1 MKSIVGGIILAIVLF
16 AIGAAAW
23 NEAKLTRRV
32 ADAHERL
39 ATLHYDTG
47 DDLDATVPFWNRLPI
62 KIGSASQDVAR
73 HRATVSYW
81 GLRYEP
87 LIALTGLT
95 GDVPSSD
102 PALLFVAANAT
113 FRESAPDPAGDRK
126 AALERLDRVVQSYGD
141 VLRVDPGYVD
151 AAYNYE
157 YVSRVRDALAKAPP
171 APKGKGEPKKAPSA
185 TDNTASPDLP
195 PGPTLH
201 GRPGG
206 PPEGTDMSDFKT
218 ISPMRYDEREEQ
230 TDPGRGT
237 TIRRKG

>member
-1 MKSIVGGIILAIVLF
+1 MKSTVGGVILALLLF
-16 AIGAAAW
+16 AAGAAAW
-23 NEAKLTRRV
+23 SEAKLTRRV

-39 ATLHYDTG
+39 ATLRYDAG
-47 DDLDATVPFWNRLPI
+47 DDLSDATPFWQRLPI
-62 KIGSASQDVAR
+62 DVGSASQDVSR
-73 HRATVSYW
+73 HRAAVSYW
-81 GLRYEP
+81 GARYKP
-87 LIALTGLT
+87 LIEMTGVT
-95 GDVPSSD
+95 GDVPPSD
-102 PALLFVAANAT
+102 STLLFVAANAT
-113 FRESAPDPAGDRK
+113 FRESAPDDIDRK
-126 AALERLDRVVQSYGD
+126 GALERLDRVVQAYGD
-141 VLRVDPGYVD
+141 VLRKDADYVD

-171 APKGKGEPKKAPSA
+171 VRPGREPRKAPEPPVES
-185 TDNTASPDLP
+185 SVDLP
-195 PGPTLH
+195 AGPTLH

>member
-1 MKSIVGGIILAIVLF
+1 MKSIAGGIILALILF
-16 AIGAAAW
+16 ALGAASW
-23 NEAKLTRRV
+23 SEATLTRRV

-39 ATLHYDTG
+39 ATLHYDVG
-47 DDLDATVPFWNRLPI
+47 DDLSDATPLLNRLPV
-62 KIGSASQDVAR
+62 KLGSASEDVAR

-81 GLRYEP
+81 GARYQS
-87 LIALTGLT
+87 LIDMTGVT
-95 GDVPSSD
+95 GDVPPSD
-102 PALLFVAANAT
+102 PALLFLAANAT
-113 FRESAPDPAGDRK
+113 FRESVPDGPDRK
-126 AALERLDRVVQSYGD
+126 AALERLDRVVQAYGD
-141 VLRVDPGYVD
+141 VLRRDPNYVD

-171 APKGKGEPKKAPSA
+171 VKPGARDAKKAPLPPVSGG
-185 TDNTASPDLP
+185 PDLP
-195 PGPTLH
+195 AGPTLH

-230 TDPGRGT
+230 TDPGRGS